1 MVGNENC
8 RFNILKFK
16 IVYDLFNIFNDV
28 FFFIGFRFNNFE
40 KYKMNLN
47 GVNNEFFGYDK

>member
-1 MVGNENC
+1 MVGNVNC

-16 IVYDLFNIFNDV
+16 IVYNLFNIFNDV
-28 FFFIGFRFNNFE
+28 IFFIGFRFNNFE

>member
-1 MVGNENC
+1 M
-8 RFNILKFK
+8 IYL
-16 IVYDLFNIFNDV
+16 IYLMMY